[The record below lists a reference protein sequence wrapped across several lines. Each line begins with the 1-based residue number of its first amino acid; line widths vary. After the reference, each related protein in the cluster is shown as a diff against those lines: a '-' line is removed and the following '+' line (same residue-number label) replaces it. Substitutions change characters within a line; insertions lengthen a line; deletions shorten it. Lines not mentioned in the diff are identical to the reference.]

1 MGSSS
6 KNAPL
11 DNRGLPLNYLNIR
24 DGKDISIKDLITL
37 IAKEFKY
44 SRKISW
50 EISKPDRTPKK
61 QLNIE
66 RIKKLGWSPK
76 KSLID
81 GKKMTIE
88 IIRNPSL
95 INI

>member
-11 DNRGLPLNYLNIR
+11 NNRGLTLTYLNIET
-24 DGKDISIKDLITL
+24 GKYISIKDLITL

-44 SRKISW
+44 SRKISLGM
-50 EISKPDRTPKK
+50 SKPDRTPKK

-66 RIKKLGWSPK
+66 RIKKLVWSPK
-76 KSLID
+76 ISLKD
-81 GKKMTIE
+81 GKKMTIKYKK
-88 IIRNPSL
+88 S
-95 INI
+95 INN